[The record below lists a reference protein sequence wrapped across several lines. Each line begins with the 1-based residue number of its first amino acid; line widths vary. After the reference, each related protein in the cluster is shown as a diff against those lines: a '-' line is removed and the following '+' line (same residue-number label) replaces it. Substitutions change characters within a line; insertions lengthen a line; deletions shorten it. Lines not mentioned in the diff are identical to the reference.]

1 MFDALKDF
9 LKLEAAGGLI
19 LVAAA
24 AAAMIIANS
33 PLEFLYSALI
43 ELPVEVRIGDFQIEK
58 ALLL

>member
-1 MFDALKDF
+1 MFDALEDF

-33 PLEFLYSALI
+33 PLEFL
-43 ELPVEVRIGDFQIEK
+43 
-58 ALLL
+58 